1 MVSICIMPSKKLEF
15 YQIRLA
21 ETIQNSIV
29 ILFAYDFE
37 NNHGICGSLDVKE
50 QEIHFDTVNI
60 PMKDL
65 KIFDMHKM
73 KDILSDENDPTTN
86 IRSGIGYLMQIGVE
100 DRYWNEKWG
109 TFDWNSVKKDG
120 KVNVLRQIITN
131 TKT

>member
-1 MVSICIMPSKKLEF
+1 
-15 YQIRLA
+15 
-21 ETIQNSIV
+21 
-29 ILFAYDFE
+29 
-37 NNHGICGSLDVKE
+37 
-50 QEIHFDTVNI
+50 
-60 PMKDL
+60 MKDL

-109 TFDWNSVKKDG
+109 KFDWNSVKKDG

>member
-109 TFDWNSVKKDG
+109 TFDWNLS
-120 KVNVLRQIITN
+120 LIHI
-131 TKT
+131 